1 MLTVNDVA
9 DNKRPELYDQN
20 DRGRRSNDNLT
31 TSKKEQ
37 QRIKQ
42 PKPEEANQK
51 VKATGTLKSDKS
63 QGEKSVRNAE
73 KRNDTE
79 KPLVK
84 VFVQRNISKTQAELI
99 AEIPSQIE
107 KPVQFSFDIQKDTP
121 ENTAD
126 DMVKFFKLAQ
136 SLVKPIAS

>member
-1 MLTVNDVA
+1 
-9 DNKRPELYDQN
+9 
-20 DRGRRSNDNLT
+20 
-31 TSKKEQ
+31 
-37 QRIKQ
+37 
-42 PKPEEANQK
+42 
-51 VKATGTLKSDKS
+51 LKSDKS

-107 KPVQFSFDIQKDTP
+107 KPVQFSFDI
-121 ENTAD
+121 
-126 DMVKFFKLAQ
+126 
-136 SLVKPIAS
+136 